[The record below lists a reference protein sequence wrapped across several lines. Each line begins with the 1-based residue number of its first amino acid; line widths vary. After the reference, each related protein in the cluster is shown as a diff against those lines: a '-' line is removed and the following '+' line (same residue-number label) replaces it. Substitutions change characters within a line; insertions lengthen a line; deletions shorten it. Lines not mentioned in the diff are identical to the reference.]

1 MVFLTADL
9 QIKKACNDNYVYDIK
24 ICDRRGRI
32 MKIAVLSI
40 ITAFIFANA
49 AYGQNVIPQPTPP
62 KDEGDVVKIS
72 TNLIQVDITVTDSRG
87 RIISDLKPDEV
98 EIYENGRKQTIMG
111 FNFVSAGQ
119 PIAATPRTD
128 RNPSVPLPPS
138 PIRPEQIR
146 RTIALVVD
154 DLSLSHESTQHTKRT
169 LRKFVDEQMQPGDL
183 VAIIRSRAGIGSL
196 QQFTSDKRILHAAI
210 DQVKWYP
217 MGTGGISS
225 FAPIEPNSLA
235 VLAAAG
241 DKSVTQEQMDEE
253 ANRMNAF
260 SDFRGSIFA
269 AGTLGALR
277 FAIGGMAQLPG
288 RKSVLMFSDG
298 FRLFERD
305 RDGAVRTGKVM
316 DYMRLLIDQANRA
329 SVVFYTIDPR
339 GVPFI
344 GLTAA
349 DSTRGMSAADMRGA
363 EKARRDQLFET
374 RAGLNYLAEETGG
387 FAVFNTNDLTGGVGR
402 AMADQSY
409 YLLAY
414 EPDSDTFDPAKRK
427 FNRLEVKVLRKGLQV
442 RYRSGFFNNAGP
454 PQAGPDLN
462 AATTPNGRLQA
473 ALFSPFTMT
482 DIGLRLNALFGSTGP
497 KASFVRSLLHI
508 DAAGLTFTDEPD
520 GTKKAMFEVLA
531 TSFGDSG
538 QLVDQI
544 GRSYELSVPPDV
556 YAKIMSDG
564 FVYHFQFPV
573 KTPGA
578 FQYRVA
584 IRDAGSDRLGTASQ
598 FIEVPDLK
606 RNRLTLSGIV
616 LESLTAADY
625 DRSIGAQL
633 KQSATDAM
641 NDTALRRIKLGT
653 VLRYSAEVYNAKID
667 RQKQTSLRFRIRVF
681 REGELVLD
689 GDLKPLEPA
698 AQKAGQPPHIV
709 GAMAIGNQMDPG
721 DYILQIIV
729 MDDAAKADQK
739 VASHF
744 VQFEVVP

>member
-1 MVFLTADL
+1 MISKSAAEGG
-9 QIKKACNDNYVYDIK
+9 K
-24 ICDRRGRI
+24 I

-40 ITAFIFANA
+40 MTAFIFANA
-49 AYGQNVIPQPTPP
+49 AYGQSVTPEPTPP
-62 KDEGDVVKIS
+62 KDEGNVVKIS

-119 PIAATPRTD
+119 PIAATPRND
-128 RNPSVPLPPS
+128 RDPSVQLPPS

-154 DLSLSHESTQHTKRT
+154 DLSLSHESTQYTKRA
-169 LRKFVDEQMQPGDL
+169 LKKFVDEQMQDGDL
-183 VAIIRSRAGIGSL
+183 VAIIRSSAGIGSL
-196 QQFTSDKRILHAAI
+196 QQYTSDRRILQAAI
-210 DQVKWYP
+210 DRIKWYP

-235 VLAAAG
+235 ALAAAG
-241 DKSVTQEQMDEE
+241 DPTVTQAAIDEE

-305 RDGAVRTGKVM
+305 RDGAVRSGKVM
-316 DYMRLLIDQANRA
+316 DYMRLLIDQANRS

-339 GVPFI
+339 GVPI
-344 GLTAA
+344 IDLTAA
-349 DSTRGMSAADMRGA
+349 DSTRGMRAADMRA
-363 EKARRDQLFET
+363 AVNARRDQLFET
-374 RAGLNYLAEETGG
+374 RAALNYLAEETGG
-387 FAVFNTNDLTGGVGR
+387 FAVFNTNDLAGGVGR
-402 AMADQSY
+402 VMADQSY

-414 EPDSDTFDPAKRK
+414 EPDSETFDPATRK
-427 FNRLEVKVLRKGLQV
+427 FNRLEVKVFRKGLQV
-442 RYRSGFFNNAGP
+442 RYRSGFFNNPGP
-454 PQAGPDLN
+454 PQAGPN
-462 AATTPNGRLQA
+462 MSPGTTPIGRLQA
-473 ALFSPFTMT
+473 ALFSPFAVT
-482 DIGLRLNALFGSTGP
+482 DIGLRLNALFGSNGP
-497 KASFVRSLLHI
+497 SASFVRSLLHI
-508 DAAGLTFTDEPD
+508 DANGLTFTEEPD
-520 GTKKAMFEVLA
+520 GTKKAVFEVLA

-544 GRSYELSVPPDV
+544 GRSYELAVPPDV
-556 YAKIMSDG
+556 YRKIMSDG

-573 KTPGA
+573 KKPGA

-584 IRDAGSDRLGTASQ
+584 IRDARSDRLGTASQ

-616 LESLTAADY
+616 LESLAAADY
-625 DRSIGAQL
+625 DRPIGAQL
-633 KQSATDAM
+633 MQSSADAM
-641 NDTALRRIKLGT
+641 NDTALRRVKLGT
-653 VLRYSAEVYNAKID
+653 VLRYSADVYNAKVD
-667 RQKQTSLRFRIRVF
+667 GKKQTSLRFRIRVF
-681 REGELVLD
+681 REGEMVLD
-689 GDLKPLEPA
+689 GDFKPIGPSA
-698 AQKAGQPPHIV
+698 RTAVGPPHVV

-721 DYILQIIV
+721 DYVLQIIV
-729 MDDAAKADQK
+729 MDDAAKPDRK